1 MGRTKRSLLLFVT
14 VAVLGTL
21 VGCGSNPAVAGG
33 GAQNMLASSSS
44 GDLPYTITVNGNGL
58 ASATPD
64 VVDIQLGVETINNDA
79 AVAISDNAK
88 SMNAVMDAI
97 KALEIEDKDI
107 QTANYNMWVEQVY
120 DRDGMLTDQI
130 RYHVNNQVNIRI
142 RDLSKTGKLLEDA
155 LKAGANTVNGITF
168 GVDDITALQSEA
180 RVKAIANA
188 KAKAEELAAAL
199 GLRVGKVRQVSEYSS
214 SSTPNIEYRMADG
227 KGGGGETPIASGS
240 FTVSLDVQIVFD
252 IAQ

>member
-1 MGRTKRSLLLFVT
+1 
-14 VAVLGTL
+14 
-21 VGCGSNPAVAGG
+21 
-33 GAQNMLASSSS
+33 
-44 GDLPYTITVNGNGL
+44 
-58 ASATPD
+58 
-64 VVDIQLGVETINNDA
+64 LGVETINNDA

-168 GVDDITALQSEA
+168 GVDDIIRA
-180 RVKAIANA
+180 AIRSAC
-188 KAKAEELAAAL
+188 EGDCQCE
-199 GLRVGKVRQVSEYSS
+199 GQG
-214 SSTPNIEYRMADG
+214 
-227 KGGGGETPIASGS
+227 
-240 FTVSLDVQIVFD
+240 
-252 IAQ
+252 